1 MAVPEPADQ
10 IELSNSAIA
19 RPLATDM
26 REELLA
32 IMREIFERNAPHPGT
47 TWAKH
52 QKGGRTLKAH
62 HERAG
67 ETAS

>member
-1 MAVPEPADQ
+1 
-10 IELSNSAIA
+10 
-19 RPLATDM
+19 M
-26 REELLA
+26 RDKLLA